1 MKKIG
6 SVQFF
11 ENVDLNLNFTFDD
24 LMNHF
29 KKSAK
34 GIKNEFLD
42 DNDGL
47 KLDLVEKYV
56 KEYVN
61 QKIQQKF
68 GDEFRL
74 DVMDDTMNISW
85 DVKVESIKKHH
96 KEEWWDKEKPNK
108 LKLPKLKNV

>member
-34 GIKNEFLD
+34 D
-42 DNDGL
+42 
-47 KLDLVEKYV
+47 
-56 KEYVN
+56 
-61 QKIQQKF
+61 
-68 GDEFRL
+68 
-74 DVMDDTMNISW
+74 
-85 DVKVESIKKHH
+85 
-96 KEEWWDKEKPNK
+96 
-108 LKLPKLKNV
+108 